1 MPSFDYQKK
10 IKQDIIY
17 FFMFKMRVLDLFFF
31 LYISKKCCLLLHRV
45 KYCWE
50 PVPERFRRGRYPTL
64 VLVLFP
70 LDHICCLLNNFL
82 RDKFL
87 SLRAEDEARHVEGS
101 DDVED
106 VVSVS
111 KAGERQRQKI

>member
-10 IKQDIIY
+10 IK
-17 FFMFKMRVLDLFFF
+17 KFFF
-31 LYISKKCCLLLHRV
+31 QNVENESFGLIFFLNISKKCCLLLHRV

-50 PVPERFRRGRYPTL
+50 PVPDRFRRGRYPTL